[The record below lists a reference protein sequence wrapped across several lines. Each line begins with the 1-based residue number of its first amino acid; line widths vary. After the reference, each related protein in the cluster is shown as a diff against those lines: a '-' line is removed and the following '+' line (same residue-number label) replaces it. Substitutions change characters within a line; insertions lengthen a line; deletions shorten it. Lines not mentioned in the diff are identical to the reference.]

1 MPDIK
6 ELLISPFSLV
16 PSNASNPSNPS
27 NPNNPNKPSK
37 RNAQR
42 PVQMCK
48 CDSDNEDNDFGMAPE
63 CAFICSL
70 AHSSRNKTTKKRK
83 QPSLRTK
90 KTRRTASLPLHGNA

>member
-16 PSNASNPSNPS
+16 PSNPS
-27 NPNNPNKPSK
+27 KPSK
-37 RNAQR
+37 KNAQR

-90 KTRRTASLPLHGNA
+90 KTRRRTASLPLHGNA

>member
-16 PSNASNPSNPS
+16 PSASNPSASNPS
-27 NPNNPNKPSK
+27 ASNPSASNPSK
-37 RNAQR
+37 KKAYQR
-42 PVQMCK
+42 PFQQCK

-70 AHSSRNKTTKKRK
+70 AQNKTTKKRK
-83 QPSLRTK
+83 HASPRMK
-90 KTRRTASLPLHGNA
+90 KTRRSATHQNV